1 MIVHHIGDLEPDA
14 LALLSK
20 FLDARI
26 RLTSGPDLPE
36 AADFQVLVAGRP
48 ERRQLLASPDFR
60 LLVIPW
66 AGLPPETR
74 SLLLDYPHI
83 AVHNLHHNAALTSE
97 LAIALLLSAAKLIIP
112 YDRALACHAL
122 GMRVLAVK
130 RSAGTLPELDYPAE
144 IHPPAA
150 LHNLLPLAQ
159 AVLVALPNT
168 PHTEGLLGETE
179 LRLMPPGGLLVNIA
193 RGPVVDQGALYR
205 ALHDGHL
212 HAAGLDVW
220 YHYPATPE
228 ARSNT
233 PPADFPFHELDNLVL
248 SPHRAGL
255 AVETEA
261 LRMQALAELL
271 NAACRGERIPN
282 RVDVAAG
289 Y

>member
-1 MIVHHIGDLEPDA
+1 M
-14 LALLSK
+14 
-20 FLDARI
+20 
-26 RLTSGPDLPE
+26 
-36 AADFQVLVAGRP
+36 LVAGRP
-48 ERRQLLASPDFR
+48 ERRQLLASPNLR

-112 YDRALACHAL
+112 YDRALRLNDWTLRYAAPQALVLQGKTALILGFGHIGQHIGRACHAL

-130 RSAGTLPELDYPAE
+130 RSPGTLPELDYPAE

-271 NAACRGERIPN
+271 NAACRGEQVPN